1 MQHARSVGNILVAAL
16 AAVLMC
22 DPLCNARA
30 QDWAKQ
36 RLNKSPRHGEWVDL
50 KSGEPR
56 KLSGFVVY
64 PERKDKAPVVLVIHE
79 IFGLTD
85 WVRGV
90 CDQLAENGVIAI
102 APDLLTGQT
111 YSDIDGARK
120 AISALSPEQIKA
132 DLDAT
137 SDYALTKIP
146 ACNGTLAVC
155 GFCWGG
161 GVAFAYANENP
172 KLKAAYSFYGLTG
185 FTLSGLMGQYSRSQ
199 PAPDEASKVAN
210 ISCPVYGFYGEN
222 DERVNATIPKAEELM
237 KAAGKKYEPVIY
249 KGAGHGFMREGEMPN
264 ANEANKKARDDAWA
278 RWKKLLKQLP

>member
-1 MQHARSVGNILVAAL
+1 MQRARSVGNILFSAL
-16 AAVLMC
+16 AATLMC

-30 QDWAKQ
+30 QDWAKE

-50 KSGEPR
+50 KSGER
-56 KLSGFVVY
+56 TIKAFVVY
-64 PERKDKAPVVLVIHE
+64 PERKDKAQAVLVIHE

-161 GVAFAYANENP
+161 GVTFAYANENP
-172 KLKAAYSFYGLTG
+172 KLKAAYSFYGLAG
-185 FTLSGLMGQYSRSQ
+185 FTLSGLMGQYSQSR

-249 KGAGHGFMREGEMPN
+249 KGAGHGFMREGEMPD

-278 RWKKLLKQLP
+278 RWKTLLKQLP

>member
-1 MQHARSVGNILVAAL
+1 MLVAII
-16 AAVLMC
+16 MC
-22 DPLCNARA
+22 DPICNAQA
-30 QDWAKQ
+30 QDWAKE

-50 KSGEPR
+50 KSGER
-56 KLSGFVVY
+56 TIKAFVVY
-64 PERKDKAPVVLVIHE
+64 PERKEKTPVVLVVHE

-85 WVRGV
+85 WVRGI

-102 APDLLTGQT
+102 APDLLSGQT
-111 YSDIDGARK
+111 YSDVDGARK
-120 AISALSPEQIKA
+120 AISALTPEQIKA
-132 DLDAT
+132 DLDTAA
-137 SDYALTKIP
+137 DYALKIP
-146 ACNGTLAVC
+146 ATDGTLAVC

-172 KLKAAYSFYGLTG
+172 KLQAVYSFYG
-185 FTLSGLMGQYSRSQ
+185 

-222 DERVNATIPKAEELM
+222 DERVNATIPRAEELM

-264 ANEANKKARDDAWA
+264 ASEANKKARDDAWA
-278 RWKKLLKQLP
+278 RWKTLLKQL

>member
-1 MQHARSVGNILVAAL
+1 MLVA
-16 AAVLMC
+16 VFMC
-22 DPLCNARA
+22 NPLCNAQA
-30 QDWAKQ
+30 QDWAKE
-36 RLNKSPRHGEWVDL
+36 RLNKSPRHGEWVDI
-50 KSGEPR
+50 KSGER
-56 KLSGFVVY
+56 TIKAFVVY
-64 PERKDKAPVVLVIHE
+64 PERKEKTPVVLVVQE

-85 WVRGV
+85 WVRGI

-102 APDLLTGQT
+102 APDLLSGQT
-111 YSDIDGARK
+111 YSDVDGARK
-120 AISALSPEQIKA
+120 AISALSKEQIKS

-146 ACNGTLAVC
+146 AGNGTVAVC

-161 GVAFAYANENP
+161 GVTFSYANENP
-172 KLKAAYSFYGLTG
+172 KLKAAYSFYG
-185 FTLSGLMGQYSRSQ
+185 

-264 ANEANKKARDDAWA
+264 ATEANKKARDDAWA
-278 RWKKLLKQLP
+278 RWRTLLRQL